1 MSNPRAF
8 RATLH
13 TISDA
18 LKSQSGGSFSKTIHP
33 QPTSPLSSKF
43 PSRTQ
48 TPFSHSRS
56 TSTVTSHSST
66 SSPLP
71 GTSPMDTVPISSKS
85 NSSPSPG
92 MGNIPRSRSISH
104 NSHIRRPSVAG
115 SPPCLTERAQTAQLV
130 SIYDKPA
137 WSGEPR
143 QQSIVDLAA
152 SESHSSE
159 AQRPRSGTSKHPA
172 MTVHI
177 YDGPSCP

>member
-18 LKSQSGGSFSKTIHP
+18 IKSQSSGSTSKINT
-33 QPTSPLSSKF
+33 PTSPLATKF
-43 PSRTQ
+43 PSRCQ
-48 TPFSHSRS
+48 TPLSPLSHSRS
-56 TSTVTSHSST
+56 ISTTTHPMT
-66 SSPLP
+66 P
-71 GTSPMDTVPISSKS
+71 TATPMDTVPIP
-85 NSSPSPG
+85 SSPAQRH
-92 MGNIPRSRSISH
+92 IPRSRSISH
-104 NSHIRRPSVAG
+104 NSHIRSPSG
-115 SPPCLTERAQTAQLV
+115 SPNGASVNPQAAQLV

-143 QQSIVDLAA
+143 QQSIMDLAA
-152 SESHSSE
+152 SESHSMEGHRGGKSG
-159 AQRPRSGTSKHPA
+159 SGTSRHPS